1 MPDTPIYVSGQY
13 NPHSLTREWGFVL
26 ALHRPALSQYGDDL
40 RAGRLAI
47 ACEILG
53 LLPAWEEQKDFP
65 RQPKNAGPV
74 STDIIENNLAKLH
87 SQIGSDIL
95 CLTLLADVP
104 LDRPLHITQSSLIGH
119 WRWLRQVWTKLA
131 IGEQPFTF
139 MPEAQTHSLRD
150 TPKSKIV
157 DELEKGR
164 FNTAIANLRSDFKS
178 LSNNSDSAK
187 DLELRL
193 SFITNLTLF
202 CPLIGSELL
211 YRLGHAP
218 FGTNHHA
225 KNSEE

>member
-1 MPDTPIYVSGQY
+1 MPDAPIYVSDQY
-13 NPHSLTREWGFVL
+13 NPHSLIREWGFVL
-26 ALHRPALSQYGDDL
+26 ASHRPAFSKYGDDL

-53 LLPAWEEQKDFP
+53 LLPAWEEQKDIP

-74 STDIIENNLAKLH
+74 STDIIDNNLAKIH

-131 IGEQPFTF
+131 IGEQTFTF
-139 MPEAQTHSLRD
+139 MPEAHLRD

>member
-1 MPDTPIYVSGQY
+1 MPDTPIYVSDQY
-13 NPHSLTREWGFVL
+13 NPHSLIREWGFVL
-26 ALHRPALSQYGDDL
+26 AVHRPTLSQYGDDL

-47 ACEILG
+47 AYEILD
-53 LLPAWEEQKDFP
+53 LLPTREKQYEFS

-131 IGEQPFTF
+131 IGEQAFTF

-157 DELEKGR
+157 DELAKGH

-178 LSNNSDSAK
+178 LSNNSDAAK

-218 FGTNHHA
+218 FGTNHYA

>member
-1 MPDTPIYVSGQY
+1 M
-13 NPHSLTREWGFVL
+13 
-26 ALHRPALSQYGDDL
+26 ALHRPAFSKYGDDL
-40 RAGRLAI
+40 HVGRLAI

-74 STDIIENNLAKLH
+74 STDIIDNNLTKLH

-95 CLTLLADVP
+95 CLSLLADVP
-104 LDRPLHITQSSLIGH
+104 LDRPLHITQNSLIGH

-131 IGEQPFTF
+131 IGEQAFTF
-139 MPEAQTHSLRD
+139 MPEAQTHSLRN

-187 DLELRL
+187 NLELRL
-193 SFITNLTLF
+193 SFIKNLTLF

>member
-1 MPDTPIYVSGQY
+1 MPDTPIYVSDQY

-26 ALHRPALSQYGDDL
+26 ASHRPAFSKYGDDL
-40 RAGRLAI
+40 RGGRLAI
-47 ACEILG
+47 ACEILS
-53 LLPAWEEQKDFP
+53 LLPACEEQKDFP

-74 STDIIENNLAKLH
+74 STDIIDNNLAKLH

-104 LDRPLHITQSSLIGH
+104 LDRPLHITQSNLIGH

-131 IGEQPFTF
+131 TAEQTFTF
-139 MPEAQTHSLRD
+139 MPEAQPQSLQN
-150 TPKSKIV
+150 TPKSKMV
-157 DELEKGR
+157 DQLAKGR
-164 FNTAIANLRSDFKS
+164 FNTAIANLRCDFKS
-178 LSNNSDSAK
+178 LSNNCDSAK

-211 YRLGHAP
+211 CRLGHAP

-225 KNSEE
+225 KYSEE